1 MRRLTMLK
9 RNLINRNR
17 SLDWIIL
24 DLSKKGYFQLHLE
37 IYYLMPT
44 TIILKYQAIKRFK
57 HITNIHRK
65 IKVTI
70 STFKISKFR
79 LTP

>member
-24 DLSKKGYFQLHLE
+24 DLSKKDYFQLHLE

-44 TIILKYQAIKRFK
+44 TFILMF
-57 HITNIHRK
+57 
-65 IKVTI
+65 
-70 STFKISKFR
+70 
-79 LTP
+79 